1 MIGQTNCK
9 KRGQRYTPY
18 STKLSLLCI
27 DKSFSSM
34 RVSVTILLQVRS
46 DIYYGIHA
54 RGITDPQEQIP
65 MALSPRLIFCPS
77 DTRNCPSFTASP
89 TFCNVYFHCR
99 QKNVCLCGPKI
110 FGLLAPS
117 VIGYKDW
124 GDMLWVCLRLS
135 VQRLTSFMTPVF
147 VPPDRTQAFVALAAP
162 IRPAFNDQIRSP

>member
-9 KRGQRYTPY
+9 KKGVGDIHLTLRNSPFFVLT
-18 STKLSLLCI
+18 
-27 DKSFSSM
+27 
-34 RVSVTILLQVRS
+34 RVSAACVYLWQFCYKLDLTIGN
-46 DIYYGIHA
+46 GIHV
-54 RGITDPQEQIP
+54 RGVTDPQEQIP

-89 TFCNVYFHCR
+89 TFCNVYLHCQ
-99 QKNVCLCGPKI
+99 QKIVCLCGSKI

-124 GDMLWVCLRLS
+124 GDMLWVCPRLS
-135 VQRLTSFMTPVF
+135 AQTLTSFMTPVF

-162 IRPAFNDQIRSP
+162 IRPAFND

>member
-1 MIGQTNCK
+1 MAIYFVNLGVNFILQKFCLCK
-9 KRGQRYTPY
+9 KNDKYEVWLDLT
-18 STKLSLLCI
+18 I
-27 DKSFSSM
+27 DN
-34 RVSVTILLQVRS
+34 
-46 DIYYGIHA
+46 GIHV
-54 RGITDPQEQIP
+54 RGVTDPQEQIP

-89 TFCNVYFHCR
+89 TFCKVYLHCQ
-99 QKNVCLCGPKI
+99 QKIVCLCGPKI